1 MDLRVA
7 ELEFKRECYVK
18 LLEQAESPEACRRYL
33 RKITKVE
40 AEIEAL
46 TPLGQASDEGPLIA
60 VPLALQMEPSVREG
74 VVEVQLTDADPEA
87 DGVEVEIV
95 QATDDD
101 LMIDRDGDF
110 LDTMDTVVYL
120 PGAIEPSR
128 VERRRAASDIE

>member
-60 VPLALQMEPSVREG
+60 VQMEPSVREG

>member
-18 LLEQAESPEACRRYL
+18 LLEQAETTEACRRYL

-46 TPLGQASDEGPLIA
+46 SPLGHDPGEGPLIE
-60 VPLALQMEPSVREG
+60 VPLALQTPTVREG
-74 VVEVQLTDADPEA
+74 VVEVELADADPDH
-87 DGVEVEIV
+87 DGVEIELV
-95 QATDDD
+95 AGTDED
-101 LMIDRDGDF
+101 LMIDDDGDF